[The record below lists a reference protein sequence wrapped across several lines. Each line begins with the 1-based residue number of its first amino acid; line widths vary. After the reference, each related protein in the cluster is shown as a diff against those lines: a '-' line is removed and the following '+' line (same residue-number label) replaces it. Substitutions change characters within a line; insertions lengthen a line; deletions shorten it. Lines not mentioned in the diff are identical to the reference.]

1 LPHVVNI
8 KSPKSG
14 IYGSFKLVGKFGSL
28 SLQEKPV
35 LLQLFDQ
42 NTPLTADITLFCS
55 FQLPF
60 VTFCVTYQQ
69 ESVLYGFVIK
79 TRSPQHDDHYQFNQ
93 SWSISISHLIRQLF
107 ESCGLKDV
115 FLD

>member
-1 LPHVVNI
+1 LPDVLNV
-8 KSPKSG
+8 KSTKSG
-14 IYGSFKLVGKFGSL
+14 IYGSFKLVGQFGSL

-42 NTPLTADITLFCS
+42 NTPITADITLFCS

-69 ESVLYGFVIK
+69 ESVLYEFIIK
-79 TRSPQHDDHYQFNQ
+79 TQPSPHSVDFHFNQ
-93 SWSISISHLIRQLF
+93 SWSIF
-107 ESCGLKDV
+107 V
-115 FLD
+115 FTRNEKINRIM